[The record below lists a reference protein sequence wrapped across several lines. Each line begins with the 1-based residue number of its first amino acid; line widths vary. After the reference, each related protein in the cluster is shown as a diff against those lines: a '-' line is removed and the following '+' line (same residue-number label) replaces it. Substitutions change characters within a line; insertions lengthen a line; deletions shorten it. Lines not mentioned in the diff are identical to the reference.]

1 MSKKE
6 SYWFSHDS
14 DAASNPRL
22 VALIDKYG
30 FEGYGRWWRL
40 LERLRSCDGYRYDTD
55 TPFAW
60 AVLGKD
66 LMLNATEAQGFV
78 NDCIQYFGIL
88 QTDGQYLWSESL
100 VGRMEFWEKK
110 REVLRERGKKG
121 GNASGKTR
129 AKNKSEA
136 QVENNTSEQ
145 QISEAQVE
153 NNEVQVTNTLS
164 TSGVNPMQNE
174 ANDTKLN
181 ETKPNETTLYSKR
194 LYPKLHDDDIE
205 DRDLKSDVMENTT
218 QHTGNTQPQQ
228 ALEILRNRALA
239 DDQRFV
245 YAYVSTGRLDKAQL
259 GDWLTAFNTWLQF
272 TGEQIKEERDY
283 RRHFASW
290 FRYHDPKKEDPKLYN
305 PAATKT
311 PVSAPPT
318 AITVPLPVAK
328 SLLQEEEATPE
339 ATQDEGDTP
348 QEKRSSFQLKIE
360 PNTRGRYSNGNNKYD
375 MHWLKSLRDEVR
387 SMGG

>member
-40 LERLRSCDGYRYDTD
+40 LERLRSCDGYRYDTA

-66 LMLNATEAQGFV
+66 LMLNADEAQAFV
-78 NDCIQYFGIL
+78 HDCVQYFGIL
-88 QTDGQYLWSESL
+88 QTEGQYLCSDSL
-100 VGRMEFWEKK
+100 TGRMEFWEKK
-110 REVLRERGKKG
+110 RESLRARGKKG
-121 GNASGKTR
+121 GL
-129 AKNKSEA
+129 AKNNKNKTEDEDIVAEA
-136 QVENNTSEQ
+136 ENTV
-145 QISEAQVE
+145 AQPEEKVD
-153 NNEVQVTNTLS
+153 EVMHKFS
-164 TSGVNPMQNE
+164 TATVNPMQNE
-174 ANDTKLN
+174 ANDTKRNETKLN
-181 ETKPNETTLYSKR
+181 ETTFNKR
-194 LYPKLHDDDIE
+194 SLYPKLHNDDDIE
-205 DRDLKSDVMENTT
+205 DRDLKSDVMENTE
-218 QHTGNTQPQQ
+218 QHTGSNQPQQ

-259 GDWLTAFNTWLQF
+259 ADWLTAFNTWLQF

-283 RRHFASW
+283 RRHFAAW
-290 FRYHDPKKEDPKLYN
+290 FRYRDPKKEDPKLYN

-311 PVSAPPT
+311 PASMPPA

-328 SLLQEEEATPE
+328 SLLQEAAETPE
-339 ATQDEGDTP
+339 TMQEEDNAIP